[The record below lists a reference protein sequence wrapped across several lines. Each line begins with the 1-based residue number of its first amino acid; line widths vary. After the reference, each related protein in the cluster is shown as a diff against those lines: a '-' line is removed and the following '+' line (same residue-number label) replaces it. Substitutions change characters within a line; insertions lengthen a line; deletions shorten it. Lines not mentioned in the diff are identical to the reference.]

1 MNKLKQLTPK
11 QKEELEKLATLIPDL
26 LTTIKYVL
34 NTEGDL
40 PEEDLEILDIEM
52 GKCSDLAINFFQFKD
67 RSGEPVIDVDPMGN
81 LFEGETFKPLMD
93 LVNNMLAVQTKE
105 RIFTALMP
113 IMIDNNDFRNNVL
126 FEKVSTVNIYS
137 DKIIKEF
144 FTEGK

>member
-52 GKCSDLAINFFQFKD
+52 SKLSDLAINFFQFKD
-67 RSGEPVIDVDPMGN
+67 RSGEPVINVDPMGN

-93 LVNNMLAVQTKE
+93 LVENMLKVQTKE

-113 IMIDNNDFRNNVL
+113 IMIDKKDQVDNIL
-126 FEKVSTVNIYS
+126 FEKLATVNIYTN
-137 DKIIKEF
+137 KIINEF
-144 FTEGK
+144 LTEGK